1 MSRTERKRRHDKE
14 VVTVGT
20 LEKGKIV
27 ETHENPGQGKRG
39 NGIRFGWASLEGT
52 FTDIIICEST
62 I

>member
-27 ETHENPGQGKRG
+27 ETHEVLIDKDSE
-39 NGIRFGWASLEGT
+39 FLET
-52 FTDIIICEST
+52 FYGSPMTV
-62 I
+62 